1 METHLS
7 DPCFSELREEC
18 LEILHALDQLPAPCT
33 AVGGVSLY
41 ATSRASL
48 QEIVD
53 GAPLTPARVLDLT
66 TLIRVLA
73 MFDCMPEVAGPPIA
87 LNRAARRAA
96 QYGGRR

>member
-1 METHLS
+1 MTNHAP
-7 DPCFSELREEC
+7 DPCFSELRDEC
-18 LEILHALDQLPAPCT
+18 LEILCALDQLPAPCI
-33 AVGGVSLY
+33 AVGGVSPY
-41 ATSRASL
+41 ASHRASL

-66 TLIRVLA
+66 KLLRVLA